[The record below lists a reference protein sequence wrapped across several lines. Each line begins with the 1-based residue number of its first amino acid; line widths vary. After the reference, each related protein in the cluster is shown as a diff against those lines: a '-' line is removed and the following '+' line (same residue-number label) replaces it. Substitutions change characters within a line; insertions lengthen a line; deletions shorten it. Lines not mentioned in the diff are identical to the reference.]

1 MILINMATIS
11 MMSAKMAT
19 LDLLKV
25 KISWNKSYDII
36 IFVHD
41 VTHKVLSLESNY
53 IIDVAMLI
61 KVW

>member
-1 MILINMATIS
+1 MILINIATIS

-19 LDLLKV
+19 LDLLKT
-25 KISWNKSYDII
+25 KISWNKSYDIT